1 MPTYWQFIQIAGG
14 FLGNEDP
21 GKQLEKEMA
30 LASSPDRFPTGT
42 SRDELPLHQLGNS
55 VLSSYGGEG
64 KTCQVGSEDVPAS
77 PLEGSRKTSF
87 CVS

>member
-1 MPTYWQFIQIAGG
+1 MPTYWQFIQITKG
-14 FLGNEDP
+14 FPGDEDP

-30 LASSPDRFPTGT
+30 LAWSPDHFPKGT

-55 VLSSYGGEG
+55 VLSSYRGEG
-64 KTCQVGSEDVPAS
+64 ETCQVGAEDVPAS
-77 PLEGSRKTSF
+77 PLEGGRKTNL

>member
-1 MPTYWQFIQIAGG
+1 MPTYWQFIQISER

-30 LASSPDRFPTGT
+30 LASSPDHFPKGS

-55 VLSSYGGEG
+55 VLSSYRGKGE
-64 KTCQVGSEDVPAS
+64 TCQVGYEDVPAP
-77 PLEGSRKTSF
+77 PLEGGRKTNF